1 MQRGGHTLPGGRQ
14 ETEAAPGKRERVLW
28 RRKSEASPAGPMHVC
43 MLSCVWLFVTSRT
56 VACQASLYMG
66 LFGQES
72 WSGLP
77 FPSPGD
83 DPGPGVKPT
92 FPASPTLAGRFFN
105 TAHHL
110 WSPCLG
116 LETREFQKRKDDSF
130 KELRGRVMVTVPG
143 SPGYQQSCS
152 WPLTPRR
159 SPQYESL

>member
-14 ETEAAPGKRERVLW
+14 ETEAAPGKTERVLW

-43 MLSCVWLFVTSRT
+43 ISAVSDSLGPQRVCQA

-72 WSGLP
+72 WSGFP

-110 WSPCLG
+110 
-116 LETREFQKRKDDSF
+116 
-130 KELRGRVMVTVPG
+130 
-143 SPGYQQSCS
+143 
-152 WPLTPRR
+152 
-159 SPQYESL
+159 